1 MNRKHSDDLHY
12 LWWLALVS
20 IVGLLIYLLS
30 PILAPFLLAGIIAYI
45 FNPLVTRITIWKI
58 SRSLGTILVMTLLL
72 SLFTA
77 LILIIAPLFE
87 REASRLIEK
96 APAYLETVSNGLVPW
111 LETQLGINLQLD
123 IALFKQTLTQNW
135 QSAGGIVAKLAP
147 SFTSG
152 GVAIMEF
159 LLNLLLVPVVL
170 FYLLRDWTQLVRFV
184 DEIIPRHLYEQ
195 VRVLVLETDRVL
207 AEFLRGQLLV
217 MLLMSICYVM
227 GLWFVGLEFAL
238 PIGVIAGVLVFV
250 PYLGMGIGL
259 ILATLAALLQ
269 FQGWSG
275 LIPVWIVFG
284 VGQLLE
290 NMVLTP
296 WLVGNRIGLHPV
308 LVIFALLTFGQLF
321 GFVGLLLALPT
332 SAVLLVWLRHVRKQY
347 LESTLYNS

>member
-1 MNRKHSDDLHY
+1 MDHKHSDDLHY

-20 IVGLLIYLLS
+20 IVGVLIYLLS
-30 PILAPFLLAGIIAYI
+30 PILAPFFLAGIIAYI

-96 APAYLETVSNGLVPW
+96 APAYLETVRDGLAPW
-111 LETQLGINLQLD
+111 LETQLGISLQLD
-123 IALFKQTLTQNW
+123 ITLLKQTLTQNW
-135 QSAGGIVAKLAP
+135 QSAGGIVAKLVP

-159 LLNLLLVPVVL
+159 LLNLVLVPVVL

-184 DEIIPRHLYEQ
+184 DEIIPRHWYKQ
-195 VRVLVLETDRVL
+195 VNVLAREIDRVL
-207 AEFLRGQLLV
+207 AEFLRGQLSV
-217 MLLMSICYVM
+217 MLLMSIYYVM
-227 GLWFVGLEFAL
+227 GLWLVGLEFAL
-238 PIGVIAGVLVFV
+238 PIGVIAGILVFV
-250 PYLGMGIGL
+250 PYLGMVIGL
-259 ILATLAALLQ
+259 ILATLVALIQ

-275 LIPVWIVFG
+275 LIPVWIVLG

-290 NMVLTP
+290 NMVVTP

-308 LVIFALLTFGQLF
+308 VVIFALLAFGQLF
-321 GFVGLLLALPT
+321 GFVGLLLALPA